1 MDFIEA
7 GESMGN
13 NVVRGVGFNRSGLAL
28 ICVLLVT
35 ASSLAPWADAT
46 DIKTLTG
53 GASEASLVFQAA
65 GKNTT
70 QSLTVPKLSIISSAT
85 MDIEGLGLQA
95 PNTVVTDFDFNDS
108 VNNKAWWGASKVQ
121 ASGLPST
128 YEANPFAQLD
138 YPNVAKSD
146 DVYVDTTNIQNE
158 YAYHHFAFFVPATG
172 IVSIKV
178 FWEGGG
184 VATGMIGNG
193 GAFAYI
199 FNNLSGQ
206 WEQVGNF
213 ACGDVWCERT
223 ITNTFSTNPGNYLD
237 GDRTVHVI
245 AVTRSAGI
253 TDRITTD
260 FVKITVTGR
269 PLSFPKDPTLDVGDD
284 GDNEWSYTGTFSG
297 KATVTG
303 ALLVSELNERIVA
316 AGQGQGNAVITVAV
330 TAGSAGIIRISNI
343 LVQYAPDDPPN
354 LMMDIPSNWSL
365 KEDKDAPGLI
375 DLYTYF
381 HDDQDAALTFTIV
394 NKSAPTLLDATIGNN
409 GKMSFTTPTEN
420 WWGVASFIVRAADSN
435 GQHTDSNRFNVTVT
449 SVNDPPVLE
458 HIPDQVMI
466 EGTTFH
472 LTLKATDVDKELN
485 PNEHIHFYSNS
496 TLLKPNEVTGEVTVI
511 DVNDSGSP
519 SPIGSFL
526 VNFSVADVP
535 GAIDFEDVNCS
546 IENMEFPPILQHIG
560 NKTLREGDR
569 FVQTLKATDRDT
581 RDVLTFSSQGD
592 LFNVSSNG
600 KIDFTA
606 RQEDVGNHTM
616 VLKVSDGQMDDSD
629 TVIFHVINVNDAPTL
644 GAMPDQKAD
653 NRHEFVYKVPAEDKD
668 LGYDPKEALTFS
680 SDSNIFKINAST
692 GEIRFRPTAAM
703 VGTHKFKIDVVDRQ
717 GLGVSGTLTINIS
730 LVNGPPVVTVS
741 ADKKMPVKGG
751 QMVRLTA
758 AATDPD
764 SDILTYRWYKV
775 SDPAT
780 TLGTNSTLDVK
791 AQKSGKVGFGVDVSD
806 GIAKANATFTVSVTQ
821 EKSGIPGFDIVPA
834 VVAVALVA
842 MALVS
847 LRRRR

>member
-1 MDFIEA
+1 MTGKDA
-7 GESMGN
+7 
-13 NVVRGVGFNRSGLAL
+13 VGPIGP
-28 ICVLLVT
+28 ILVT
-35 ASSLAPWADAT
+35 LLMLTCCLVTLAPRTEAI

-70 QSLTVPKLSIISSAT
+70 QSLTVPKGAIVSSAT
-85 MDIEGLGLQA
+85 LDIEGLGLQA

-108 VNNKAWWGASKVQ
+108 VNNKAWWGASKIQ

-128 YEANPFAQLD
+128 YEANPFVPAD

-158 YAYHHFAFFVPATG
+158 FAYHHFSFFVPATG

-193 GAFAYI
+193 GAFVYI
-199 FNNLSGQ
+199 FNNLSSQ

-223 ITNTFSTNPGNYLD
+223 ITNTFSTNPDNYLD
-237 GDRTVHVI
+237 GDKTVHVI
-245 AVTRSAGI
+245 AVTRSAGV

-284 GDNEWSYTGTFSG
+284 GDNEWSYTGTFSS

-303 ALLVSELNERIVA
+303 AVLVSELNERIVA

-365 KEDKDAPGLI
+365 KEDTDAPGLI
-375 DLYTYF
+375 NLYTYF
-381 HDDQDAALTFTIV
+381 HDDQDAALTFTII
-394 NKSAPTLLDATIGNN
+394 NKSAPKLLDATIGNN

-420 WWGVASFIVRAADSN
+420 WWGMASFIVRAADSK
-435 GQHTDSNRFNVTVT
+435 GQHTDSDRFNVTVT
-449 SVNDPPVLE
+449 SVNDPPVFDPIPKQ
-458 HIPDQVMI
+458 HIKERTPYHFFI
-466 EGTTFH
+466 H
-472 LTLKATDVDKELN
+472 ATDVDIALN
-485 PNEHIHFYSNS
+485 PNEHITYSSEKNRLV
-496 TLLKPNEVTGEVTVI
+496 TANALTGEVTLV
-511 DVNDSGSP
+511 DVNDSAAVGSVIPDFSLNFSASDSGFIP
-519 SPIGSFL
+519 SVTNVT
-526 VNFSVADVP
+526 VNFSV
-535 GAIDFEDVNCS
+535 
-546 IENMEFPPILQHIG
+546 ENLEFPPVLEHIG
-560 NKTLREGDR
+560 NKTLREGDH
-569 FVQTLKATDRDT
+569 FSQTVKATDLDT
-581 RDVLTFSSQGD
+581 KDVLTFSSQGD
-592 LFNVSSNG
+592 LFNISSSG

-616 VLKVSDGQMDDSD
+616 VLKVSDGQLDDTD
-629 TVIFHVINVNDAPTL
+629 TVIFHVINVNDAPML
-644 GAMPDQKAD
+644 GAMPAQKAD
-653 NRHEFVYKVPAEDKD
+653 NRHEFVYKVPAKDKD

-680 SDSNIFKINAST
+680 SDSIIFKINATT

-703 VGTHKFKIDVVDRQ
+703 AGTHSYKITVVDRQ
-717 GLGVSGTLTINIS
+717 GLEASGTLTINIS
-730 LVNGPPVVTVS
+730 LVNSPPVVTVS
-741 ADKKMPVKGG
+741 ADRKMPVKGG
-751 QMVRLTA
+751 QTVRLTA
-758 AATDPD
+758 VATDPD
-764 SDILTYRWYKV
+764 TDSLTYRWYKV
-775 SDPAT
+775 SDPGT
-780 TLGTNSTLDVK
+780 TLGTNATLDVK
-791 AQKSGKVGFGVDVSD
+791 AQKSGKVGFGVEVSD
-806 GIAKANATFTVSVTQ
+806 GIAKADAFFTVSVTQ
-821 EKSGIPGFDIVPA
+821 EKSGIPGFDLGPA

-842 MALVS
+842 MMLVS